1 MEHLE
6 KAIYALVTPTT
17 GLWVM
22 GTVVL
27 LYYWD
32 WPGSRRSDMPPGPR
46 TLPIIGNLH
55 NLKTINV
62 YEQFRLL
69 SREYGPIVSLKI
81 GSSTLILLGGD
92 GSQVHELYNKRGK
105 IYSGRPLQMVTE
117 IAASG
122 DGFLF
127 QQDIHKWRAG
137 RKTLVQHFA
146 PAVMKSKNVLL
157 QEAES
162 VQLLYEF
169 LHQPEGFMNYPM
181 RYTTSVMTCL
191 LYGLRCGTHHDP
203 IIQEVEENMRMFSE
217 LLVPGGKPPVEVF
230 PLLNYL
236 PAFVSA
242 WKDKCKR
249 LAKRVDILYG
259 DLVDIGVQ
267 RGMKGLNSDNLAY
280 KLRLRKESTG
290 LTHHQE
296 AFICGVALEGGTDIV
311 AGVILTCLLALIS
324 HPKAQKRAHEELDAI
339 YNEETL
345 PRWEDEQGLPFVRAI
360 VKEAMRWR
368 PPVPMTV
375 PHRLEKDDRYGGY
388 FLPNGSQIFCSA
400 WAIHMNAERYE
411 APELF
416 KPERFLS
423 HSMSMAESIA
433 QGDPFKRDHFAFG
446 AGRRVC
452 PGIQKAE
459 QDIFVAVSRLL
470 WAFDFCAPAGV
481 SISTDFS
488 TAFVGEGIRMP
499 KKFPLVVTPRSQK
512 RVQTIEHA
520 MHLAEETF
528 SQYGRYNP
536 TSLLG

>member
-1 MEHLE
+1 
-6 KAIYALVTPTT
+6 
-17 GLWVM
+17 
-22 GTVVL
+22 
-27 LYYWD
+27 
-32 WPGSRRSDMPPGPR
+32 
-46 TLPIIGNLH
+46 
-55 NLKTINV
+55 
-62 YEQFRLL
+62 
-69 SREYGPIVSLKI
+69 
-81 GSSTLILLGGD
+81 
-92 GSQVHELYNKRGK
+92 
-105 IYSGRPLQMVTE
+105 MVTE

-122 DGFLF
+122 DGFLYVLTLFQNPGSNLKYNRF

-236 PAFVSA
+236 PAFVSP

-259 DLVDIGVQ
+259 GKYNYEYPLSQFTSLHTDLVDIGVQ

-280 KLRLRKESTG
+280 KLRLRKESID

-360 VKEAMRWR
+360 
-368 PPVPMTV
+368 
-375 PHRLEKDDRYGGY
+375 
-388 FLPNGSQIFCSA
+388 FCSA

-411 APELF
+411 EPELF

-459 QDIFVAVSRLL
+459 QDIFIAVSRLL

>member
-1 MEHLE
+1 MWALRKAFIRVLALIKLQYTDYGAELTVTQLFKKWKEH
-6 KAIYALVTPTT
+6 A
-17 GLWVM
+17 
-22 GTVVL
+22 
-27 LYYWD
+27 
-32 WPGSRRSDMPPGPR
+32 
-46 TLPIIGNLH
+46 
-55 NLKTINV
+55 
-62 YEQFRLL
+62 
-69 SREYGPIVSLKI
+69 
-81 GSSTLILLGGD
+81 
-92 GSQVHELYNKRGK
+92 
-105 IYSGRPLQMVTE
+105 
-117 IAASG
+117 
-122 DGFLF
+122 
-127 QQDIHKWRAG
+127 
-137 RKTLVQHFA
+137 
-146 PAVMKSKNVLL
+146 NVLG
-157 QEAES
+157 A
-162 VQLLYEF
+162 
-169 LHQPEGFMNYPM
+169 PCPW
-181 RYTTSVMTCL
+181 
-191 LYGLRCGTHHDP
+191 
-203 IIQEVEENMRMFSE
+203 
-217 LLVPGGKPPVEVF
+217 GKPPVEVF

-236 PAFVSA
+236 PAFISP

-280 KLRLRKESTG
+280 KLRLGKESTG

-324 HPKAQKRAHEELDAI
+324 HPEAQKRAHEELDAV

-360 VKEAMRWR
+360 
-368 PPVPMTV
+368 
-375 PHRLEKDDRYGGY
+375 
-388 FLPNGSQIFCSA
+388 FCSA

-411 APELF
+411 EPELF

-459 QDIFVAVSRLL
+459 QDIFIALSRLL
-470 WAFDFCAPAGV
+470 WAFV
-481 SISTDFS
+481 SALQLESRYRPTS
-488 TAFVGEGIRMP
+488 LLHSWRGIRMP

-536 TSLLG
+536 TSPLG

>member
-1 MEHLE
+1 
-6 KAIYALVTPTT
+6 
-17 GLWVM
+17 
-22 GTVVL
+22 
-27 LYYWD
+27 
-32 WPGSRRSDMPPGPR
+32 
-46 TLPIIGNLH
+46 
-55 NLKTINV
+55 
-62 YEQFRLL
+62 
-69 SREYGPIVSLKI
+69 
-81 GSSTLILLGGD
+81 
-92 GSQVHELYNKRGK
+92 
-105 IYSGRPLQMVTE
+105 MVTE

-181 RYTTSVMTCL
+181 RYTTI
-191 LYGLRCGTHHDP
+191 YGIRCGTYHDP

-236 PAFVSA
+236 PAFVSP
-242 WKDKCKR
+242 WKDKCKSQFTS
-249 LAKRVDILYG
+249 LHA

-280 KLRLRKESTG
+280 KLRLGKESTG
-290 LTHHQE
+290 LTPHQE

-375 PHRLEKDDRYGGY
+375 PHRLEKG
-388 FLPNGSQIFCSA
+388 IFCSA

-411 APELF
+411 EPELF

-459 QDIFVAVSRLL
+459 QDIFIAVSRLL

-481 SISTDFS
+481 EISTDFS

-499 KKFPLVVTPRSQK
+499 KFFPLVVTPRSQK